1 MVHSNDNDNSEHGR
15 RYVGEEGAG
24 EAMRADGR
32 SFSPQG
38 CAASRSSARA
48 TAPWW
53 AR

>member
-1 MVHSNDNDNSEHGR
+1 MTHSNDNDNSEHGR
-15 RYVGEEGAG
+15 RYVGEEEAG
-24 EAMRADGR
+24 GVMRADSR

-53 AR
+53 VS